1 MGGEHSIPAS
11 ARFGDL
17 LEQTF
22 PNIKQLASNQPAS
35 LPIHSIILELQ
46 MVGEA
51 RPSARRPRRQAAT
64 HAVHALLG
72 GPNGVLYHG
81 TRIGGEAE
89 SAIQTTSKMHPQRHG
104 IPNGMVEK
112 CCTSYCKSSNRP
124 RLGWQPPALL
134 TTRVRHADRRQR
146 PPNWTSTYIKMR
158 RTNRSSKGIE
168 WRTWM
173 GAVEDLLAGEAPL
186 WGPAVRQP
194 ISFVSVLPRP
204 AS

>member
-1 MGGEHSIPAS
+1 MGT
-11 ARFGDL
+11 L

-72 GPNGVLYHG
+72 GPKWCVISWNPGLVGRLSLQFKQQVKCIQAKTWYTQQHGRKVLH
-81 TRIGGEAE
+81 E
-89 SAIQTTSKMHPQRHG
+89 SS
-104 IPNGMVEK
+104 
-112 CCTSYCKSSNRP
+112 CKSSNRP
-124 RLGWQPPALL
+124 RMGWQPPALL

-158 RTNRSSKGIE
+158 RTNGSSKGIE